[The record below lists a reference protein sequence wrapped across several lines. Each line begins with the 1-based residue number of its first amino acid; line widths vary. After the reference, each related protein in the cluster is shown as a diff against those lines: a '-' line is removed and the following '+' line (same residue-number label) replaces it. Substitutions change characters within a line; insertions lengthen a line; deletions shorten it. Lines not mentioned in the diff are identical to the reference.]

1 MVGGA
6 ARADGASGEA
16 TAAPP
21 RQDGPRIRVP
31 LLDLT
36 AQYAAVE
43 DDVRRAID
51 PILQSQQFV
60 LGEAVRECER
70 AVAHYCGCAHGIGV
84 SSGTDALL
92 VALMA
97 EGVGPGD
104 EVVTTP
110 FSFFATAGVVAR
122 LGATPVFADVDPVTL
137 NLDPAEVERRV
148 TKRTKALMPVHLFGR
163 MADMDPIM
171 EIARRRRLVVIEDA
185 AQAAGAEYKGRR
197 AGSIGHY
204 GCLSFFPTKNLGAF
218 GEGGMVVTNDA
229 NRARKV
235 AALRVH
241 GQTGEYVH
249 AWVGG
254 NFRLDALQAAVV
266 RAKLPWL
273 DGWSERRRANARAY
287 ARLFAASALG
297 DDPRVELPGA
307 DDPPGGRQV
316 FNQYV
321 VRLPHRDA
329 VKNRLARA
337 GIGTAVY
344 YPLPLHLQPCFSELG
359 GRAGDCPASE
369 RAAARALALPVY
381 PELAGEMI
389 EAVAKAVE
397 QAVAEEDGKAAAA
410 DRAGGEAGRAA
421 GADAA

>member
-6 ARADGASGEA
+6 ARADAGS
-16 TAAPP
+16 AAAPAEPP
-21 RQDGPRIRVP
+21 RQGGPRPRRVP
-31 LLDLT
+31 LLDLA
-36 AQYAAVE
+36 AQYAAIE
-43 DDVRRAID
+43 DDVRKAID
-51 PILQSQQFV
+51 PILRSQQFV

-70 AVAHYCGCAHGIGV
+70 AVAQYCGCAHGIGV

-122 LGATPVFADVDPVTL
+122 LGATPVFADVDPTTL
-137 NLDPAEVERRV
+137 NVDPAEVERRV
-148 TKRTKALMPVHLFGR
+148 TKRTKVLMPVHLFGR

-171 EIARRRRLVVIEDA
+171 DIARRRRLVVIEDA
-185 AQAAGAEYKGRR
+185 AQAIGAEYKGRR

-218 GEGGMVVTNDA
+218 GEGGMVITNDA
-229 NRARKV
+229 DRARKV

-249 AWVGG
+249 ALVGG

-273 DGWSERRRANARAY
+273 DGWSEGRRANARRY
-287 ARLFAASALG
+287 AELLG
-297 DDPRVELPGA
+297 RRQQGPGGDSGLELPRMEE
-307 DDPPGGRQV
+307 PPGGRQV

-321 VRLPHRDA
+321 VRVPNRDA
-329 VKNRLARA
+329 VRAALARA
-337 GIGTAVY
+337 QIGTAVY
-344 YPLPLHLQPCFSELG
+344 YPLPLHLQPCFSGLG
-359 GRAGDCPASE
+359 GRRGDCPVSE
-369 RAAARALALPVY
+369 RAADRVLALPVY
-381 PELAGEMI
+381 PDLAETAI
-389 EAVAKAVE
+389 QRVAEAVE
-397 QAVAEEDGKAAAA
+397 DAVAGACAA
-410 DRAGGEAGRAA
+410 
-421 GADAA
+421 